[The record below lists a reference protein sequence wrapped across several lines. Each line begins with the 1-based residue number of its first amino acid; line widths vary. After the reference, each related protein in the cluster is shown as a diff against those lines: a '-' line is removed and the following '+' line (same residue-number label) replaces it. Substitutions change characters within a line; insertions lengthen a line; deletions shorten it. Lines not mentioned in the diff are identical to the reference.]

1 MLQKEIHYHLLI
13 LFMKNLSK
21 FKIAVKTREY
31 LVQAIYQMLFNKQ
44 NVSVIIKQFKTEHK
58 TKNVDFMMFSSSLKS
73 IEKNKKEIE
82 EILTS
87 LEIKDTSLELI
98 DKSILYFAINEMLY
112 GDLDKPVALDES
124 LRLSK
129 KFSSPDSYKF
139 INASLD
145 KFLKII

>member
-1 MLQKEIHYHLLI
+1 
-13 LFMKNLSK
+13 MKNLSK

-44 NVSVIIKQFKTEHK
+44 KVSMIIKQFKTEHK
-58 TKNVDFMMFSSSLKS
+58 TKNIDFMMFSSSLKS

-98 DKSILYFAINEMLY
+98 DKSILYFAINEMLH